1 MKVNELIEKVNGIQ
15 TIESIKNAL
24 NVDRTRAIYL
34 IYRLRKNGYVIT
46 KQDSNNSRIYFI
58 SKQNRLGGTSY
69 IDIINENSPIKLSSS
84 EVYKIYGRN
93 VSIEETIVYALKTHR
108 FRYILAS
115 LGLYKKIN
123 NWKELYR
130 LAKKNDLI
138 REVGAL
144 YYLSRMIIPRVK
156 KMSKFFEYHA
166 LLKNENKYRYIIQNL
181 KSKDF
186 SSIEEKWKV
195 FIPFSNEDLVG
206 YHK

>member
-1 MKVNELIEKVNGIQ
+1 MKVNELIEKVNGMQ

-24 NVDRTRAIYL
+24 NVNRIRAIYL
-34 IYRLRKNGYVIT
+34 IHRLRKEGYVIT

-69 IDIINENSPIKLSSS
+69 IDIINENSPIKLYSS
-84 EVYKIYGRN
+84 EIYKIYGRH

-115 LGLYKKIN
+115 LGLYKKIK
-123 NWKELYR
+123 NWKEIYR

-144 YYLSRMIIPRVK
+144 YYLSRKIIPRVK
-156 KMSKFFEYHA
+156 KMNKFFEYHA
-166 LLKNENKYRYIIQNL
+166 LKNENKYKYIVPNI

-186 SSIEEKWKV
+186 PSIEEKWKV
-195 FIPFSNEDLVG
+195 FIPFSNEDLIG
-206 YHK
+206 YCK

>member
-1 MKVNELIEKVNGIQ
+1 MKVDELIKKVNGTQ
-15 TIESIKNAL
+15 TIESIKNSL

-34 IYRLRKNGYVIT
+34 IYRLRKEGYVIT

-58 SKQNRLGGTSY
+58 SKQNKLGGTSY
-69 IDIINENSPIKLSSS
+69 MDIINENSPIKLSSS

-93 VSIEETIVYALKTHR
+93 VSIEETLVYALKTRR

-115 LGLYKKIN
+115 LGLYKKIKS
-123 NWKELYR
+123 WSELYR
-130 LAKKNDLI
+130 LAKNNNLV

-144 YYLSRMIIPRVK
+144 YSLIRIIVPRIK
-156 KMSKFFEYHA
+156 KMNKNFERYA
-166 LLKNENKYRYIIQNL
+166 LLKNGNEYKYIIPNL

-195 FIPFSNEDLVG
+195 FIPFSFEDLTG
-206 YHK
+206 YRK

>member
-1 MKVNELIEKVNGIQ
+1 MKVSELIEKVNGIQ

-24 NVDRTRAIYL
+24 GVDRTRAIYL
-34 IYRLRKNGYVIT
+34 IYRLRKKGYVIT

-58 SKQNRLGGTSY
+58 SKQNRLGGVSY

-84 EVYKIYGRN
+84 EVYKIYGRH

-108 FRYILAS
+108 FRYVLAS
-115 LGLYKKIN
+115 LGLYKKIK
-123 NWKELYR
+123 NWKEIYR

-144 YYLSRMIIPRVK
+144 YYLSRTVIPRVK
-156 KMSKFFEYHA
+156 KMNKFFEYHA
-166 LLKNENKYRYIIQNL
+166 LLKNENKYRHIIPNL

-195 FIPFSNEDLVG
+195 FIPFSNEDLAG
-206 YHK
+206 YRK

>member
-1 MKVNELIEKVNGIQ
+1 MRVNELIKKVNGVQ

-34 IYRLRKNGYVIT
+34 IYRLRKEGYVIT

-69 IDIINENSPIKLSSS
+69 IDIINENSPIKLSPS

-93 VSIEETIVYALKTHR
+93 VSIEETIIYALKTHR

-115 LGLYKKIN
+115 LGLYKKIK
-123 NWKELYR
+123 NWGELYR
-130 LAKKNDLI
+130 LAKKNNLV

-144 YYLSRMIIPRVK
+144 YSLIMVVIPRVK
-156 KMSKFFEYHA
+156 KMNKIFEYHA
-166 LLKNENKYRYIIQNL
+166 ALKNEHEYKYIIPNL
-181 KSKDF
+181 KSKYF
-186 SSIEEKWKV
+186 ASIEEKWRV
-195 FIPFSNEDLVG
+195 FIPFSIEDLTG
-206 YHK
+206 YRK